1 MERFYDANSGEILI
15 DGIDIKKYDIGYLR
29 DLIGYVQQEPV
40 LFNFSIKDNLL
51 FGREKKLEKLGNIS
65 SMIVDSCEE
74 AFIKNFIERNP
85 DKYDYVVGIKGNKL
99 SGGQKQRIAIA
110 RAILMKPKIL
120 ILDEATSA
128 LDNRSERRVQKAL
141 DNISK
146 KDITTIVIAH
156 RLSTIKNADIIYV
169 MKSGK
174 IIEKGTH
181 RQLLEL
187 NGFYT
192 TLIKDQLAADEIRI
206 LNEKYENNSIDYS
219 NVSLIMS
226 AIEDKFDDPEIMEES
241 VIISVKEK
249 SDDNKE
255 KKIKIDKKKKFGI

>member
-1 MERFYDANSGEILI
+1 
-15 DGIDIKKYDIGYLR
+15 
-29 DLIGYVQQEPV
+29 
-40 LFNFSIKDNLL
+40 
-51 FGREKKLEKLGNIS
+51 
-65 SMIVDSCEE
+65 MIVDSCEE
-74 AFIKNFIERNP
+74 ASIKNFIERNP
-85 DKYDYVVGIKGNKL
+85 DRYNYVVGIKGSKL

-156 RLSTIKNADIIYV
+156 RLSTIKNADLIYV

-181 RQLLEL
+181 RELLEL

-206 LNEKYENNSIDYS
+206 LNERYENSSIDYS
-219 NVSLIMS
+219 NVSMIMS
-226 AIEDKFDDPEIMEES
+226 AIVDKYEDQEGLEES
-241 VIISVKEK
+241 EIITVNEK
-249 SDDNKE
+249 TNDNEE
-255 KKIKIDKKKKFGI
+255 KKIKIDKKKNLEFDH

>member
-1 MERFYDANSGEILI
+1 MERFYDVTSGEILI
-15 DGIDIKKYDIGYLR
+15 DGIDIKKYDIGHLR

-51 FGREKKLEKLGNIS
+51 FGREKKLEKLGNVS

-74 AFIKNFIERNP
+74 ASIKNFIERNP
-85 DKYDYVVGIKGNKL
+85 DRYNYVVGIKGSKL

-146 KDITTIVIAH
+146 KDIN
-156 RLSTIKNADIIYV
+156 RK
-169 MKSGK
+169 
-174 IIEKGTH
+174 
-181 RQLLEL
+181 R
-187 NGFYT
+187 
-192 TLIKDQLAADEIRI
+192 
-206 LNEKYENNSIDYS
+206 NS
-219 NVSLIMS
+219 
-226 AIEDKFDDPEIMEES
+226 
-241 VIISVKEK
+241 
-249 SDDNKE
+249 
-255 KKIKIDKKKKFGI
+255 